1 MKAYKI
7 LEVTMELLKLLVV
20 FAVVIVMVAKTGKMS
35 TAVIVGSLV
44 CWVLYGIPL
53 STGAITVINTVTAV
67 NTLKM
72 ILVMYSITFL
82 QRMMEKK
89 NAITTARD
97 GLSGLFNSRWV
108 NCAAAPIFIGL
119 LPSPN
124 AAFIAG
130 DMVEASASDYL
141 SKEEMAVTTS
151 YFRHI
156 SEAFLP
162 TYQNIIL
169 ALALTG
175 YTASQFVVG
184 MLPMVAVLIILGIL
198 FFLRGKV
205 PNKVEGGV
213 KSENKA
219 EDAKKVA
226 GLWPILAAIV
236 LIVGFN
242 MQTVTAALIVI
253 AVYFVVGRFKF
264 SDIKPFF
271 LSAFESKIV
280 FNTLAVYTFKEFLTL
295 SGAIKL
301 LPDFFA
307 KFPIP
312 TFLIYVLIFLFGTLV
327 AGSLTMTASVLP
339 IAMATVPNAGMP
351 LVCLLMMTSYIAMQ
365 VSPTHICLSIIAE
378 HFDVSLGDMVKKT
391 LPLLLTFMPIAIAY
405 YLLLTSLG
413 FGM

>member
-175 YTASQFVVG
+175 YTASLSSVCCRW
-184 MLPMVAVLIILGIL
+184 
-198 FFLRGKV
+198 LR
-205 PNKVEGGV
+205 
-213 KSENKA
+213 
-219 EDAKKVA
+219 
-226 GLWPILAAIV
+226 
-236 LIVGFN
+236 F
-242 MQTVTAALIVI
+242 
-253 AVYFVVGRFKF
+253 
-264 SDIKPFF
+264 
-271 LSAFESKIV
+271 
-280 FNTLAVYTFKEFLTL
+280 
-295 SGAIKL
+295 
-301 LPDFFA
+301 
-307 KFPIP
+307 
-312 TFLIYVLIFLFGTLV
+312 
-327 AGSLTMTASVLP
+327 
-339 IAMATVPNAGMP
+339 
-351 LVCLLMMTSYIAMQ
+351 
-365 VSPTHICLSIIAE
+365 
-378 HFDVSLGDMVKKT
+378 
-391 LPLLLTFMPIAIAY
+391 
-405 YLLLTSLG
+405 
-413 FGM
+413 